1 MEGLA
6 TGVEH
11 QIELTAESLWSE
23 VAGRLRGALNDTTYG
38 TWFGE
43 AQGLELSGDR
53 FVIGVPN
60 DFTRDWIEGHFRG
73 LIGAAIRD
81 VTGEERPIELRIS
94 DAGQLLPELL
104 IEPEGNGGVA
114 HLQVEQVAERIQPGK
129 PESGGFNT
137 KYTFDSFVIGS
148 SNRFAHAAALAVAE
162 APAQAYNP
170 LFIYGSTGLG
180 KTHLLQAVAQYV
192 SERIP
197 PEIPAL
203 REPPR
208 RSAASSADV
217 GMNPK
222 YTFDLFVI
230 GSSNRFAH
238 AAALAVAEAPAQA
251 YNPLFIYGGTGL
263 GKTHLM
269 QAIAQYVAEHSS
281 ELSVRYVTS
290 ETFMNDFINS
300 LRDKRI
306 EGFKQRYRTYD
317 LLLVDDVQ
325 FFEHK
330 ERIQEEFFHTFNS
343 LYEAGS
349 QIVMSSDRPPRDI
362 ATLEERLRSRFEW
375 GLITDIQP
383 PDLETRIAILR
394 KKTKTDGI
402 HVPDPQVL
410 SFIAS
415 RISTNIRELEGA
427 LTRVVAFSSLT
438 GRSLSVELAEDVLK
452 DVFPQGEAAEVSIR
466 RIQELVSERFQ
477 LTMDE
482 LCGDKRSQNIVY
494 PRQVAMYL
502 SRELTDS
509 SLPKIGKEFGG
520 RDHTTVIHATSKIA
534 RLIREDRSV
543 YNLVQELT
551 ARVKQVR

>member
-1 MEGLA
+1 
-6 TGVEH
+6 VDRP
-11 QIELTAESLWSE
+11 IELTAESLWNE
-23 VAGRLRGALNDTTYG
+23 VAGRLKGALNETTYR
-38 TWFGE
+38 TWFAE
-43 AQGLELSGDR
+43 AEGAELSDDT
-53 FVIGVPN
+53 FILGVPN
-60 DFTRDWIEGHFRG
+60 DFTREWIEGHFLG
-73 LIGAAIRD
+73 LIGAAVRD
-81 VTGEERPIELRIS
+81 VTGQERR
-94 DAGQLLPELL
+94 
-104 IEPEGNGGVA
+104 VA
-114 HLQVEQVAERIQPGK
+114 LSVTERMTVDTPSPTETAPKQ
-129 PESGGFNT
+129 
-137 KYTFDSFVIGS
+137 
-148 SNRFAHAAALAVAE
+148 AAAVAD
-162 APAQAYNP
+162 
-170 LFIYGSTGLG
+170 S
-180 KTHLLQAVAQYV
+180 
-192 SERIP
+192 
-197 PEIPAL
+197 
-203 REPPR
+203 
-208 RSAASSADV
+208 

-281 ELSVRYVTS
+281 DLSVRYVTS

-343 LYEAGS
+343 LYEGGS

-394 KKTKTDGI
+394 KKVKTDGI

-438 GRSLSVELAEDVLK
+438 GRSLSVDLAEDVLK
-452 DVFPQGEAAEVSIR
+452 DVFPQGEAAEVSIH

-477 LTMDE
+477 LSMDE

>member
-1 MEGLA
+1 
-6 TGVEH
+6 VE
-11 QIELTAESLWSE
+11 QPIELTAATLWGE
-23 VAGRLRGALNDTTYG
+23 VVSRLRGSLNESTYR

-43 AQGLELSGDR
+43 AEGHDVTSDSFVLS
-53 FVIGVPN
+53 VPN
-60 DFTRDWIEGHFRG
+60 DFTREWIEGHFLG
-73 LIGAAIRD
+73 LIQGAVRD
-81 VTGEERPIELRIS
+81 VTGQERSIFVTVDETRRP
-94 DAGQLLPELL
+94 ALP
-104 IEPEGNGGVA
+104 PQPPAARAGVA
-114 HLQVEQVAERIQPGK
+114 
-129 PESGGFNT
+129 
-137 KYTFDSFVIGS
+137 
-148 SNRFAHAAALAVAE
+148 
-162 APAQAYNP
+162 
-170 LFIYGSTGLG
+170 
-180 KTHLLQAVAQYV
+180 
-192 SERIP
+192 
-197 PEIPAL
+197 
-203 REPPR
+203 
-208 RSAASSADV
+208 

-263 GKTHLM
+263 GKTHLL
-269 QAIAQYVAEHSS
+269 QAIAQYITEHSS

-306 EGFKQRYRTYD
+306 EGFKQRYRNYD
-317 LLLVDDVQ
+317 LLLIDDVQ

-349 QIVMSSDRPPRDI
+349 QIVISSDRPPREI
-362 ATLEERLRSRFEW
+362 STLEARLRSRFEW

-394 KKTKTDGI
+394 KKVKEDGI

-410 SFIAS
+410 TVIAG

-438 GRSLSVELAEDVLK
+438 GRTMNVALAQDVLK
-452 DVFPQGEAAEVSIR
+452 DVFPQGEVAQVSIR
-466 RIQELVSERFQ
+466 SIQDAVSERFG
-477 LTMDE
+477 LPITE
-482 LCGDKRSQNIVY
+482 LCSEKRSQNIVF

-509 SLPKIGKEFGG
+509 SLPKIGREFGG

-534 RLIREDRSV
+534 RMIKADRSV

-551 ARVKQVR
+551 ARIKQIR

>member
-1 MEGLA
+1 VWSVENPCKSPEFLPQFPRVVGRQTRWYA
-6 TGVEH
+6 RRFPEAERSGTRGVDRP
-11 QIELTAESLWSE
+11 IELTAESLWNE
-23 VAGRLRGALNDTTYG
+23 VAGRLKGALNETTYR
-38 TWFGE
+38 TWFAE
-43 AQGLELSGDR
+43 AEGAELSDDA
-53 FVIGVPN
+53 FVLAVPN
-60 DFTRDWIEGHFRG
+60 DFTREWIEGHFLG
-73 LIGAAIRD
+73 LIGAAVRD
-81 VTGEERPIELRIS
+81 VTGQERRVALSVLERVPVDTPSPVAEIKPRQP
-94 DAGQLLPELL
+94 G
-104 IEPEGNGGVA
+104 GGV
-114 HLQVEQVAERIQPGK
+114 PD
-129 PESGGFNT
+129 T
-137 KYTFDSFVIGS
+137 
-148 SNRFAHAAALAVAE
+148 
-162 APAQAYNP
+162 
-170 LFIYGSTGLG
+170 
-180 KTHLLQAVAQYV
+180 
-192 SERIP
+192 
-197 PEIPAL
+197 
-203 REPPR
+203 
-208 RSAASSADV
+208 

-269 QAIAQYVAEHSS
+269 QAIAQYVAEHSGD
-281 ELSVRYVTS
+281 LSVRYVTS

-394 KKTKTDGI
+394 KKVKTDGI

>member
-1 MEGLA
+1 
-6 TGVEH
+6 VESP
-11 QIELTAESLWSE
+11 IELTAETLWTEIS
-23 VAGRLRGALNDTTYG
+23 ARLRGTLNETTYS

-43 AQGLELSGDR
+43 VQGAGLADDA
-53 FVIGVPN
+53 FVLGVPN
-60 DFTRDWIEGHFRG
+60 DFTREWIEGHFLG
-73 LIGAAIRD
+73 LISAALEDATGRPLRIGLEVIR
-81 VTGEERPIELRIS
+81 VERPAGPAPLPVEL
-94 DAGQLLPELL
+94 AETQLEVALP
-104 IEPEGNGGVA
+104 PVA
-114 HLQVEQVAERIQPGK
+114 
-129 PESGGFNT
+129 
-137 KYTFDSFVIGS
+137 
-148 SNRFAHAAALAVAE
+148 
-162 APAQAYNP
+162 APAPKAT
-170 LFIYGSTGLG
+170 S
-180 KTHLLQAVAQYV
+180 
-192 SERIP
+192 
-197 PEIPAL
+197 
-203 REPPR
+203 
-208 RSAASSADV
+208 

-222 YTFDLFVI
+222 YTFDSFVI

-263 GKTHLM
+263 GKTHLL
-269 QAIAQYVAEHSS
+269 QAIANYVATHTGGI
-281 ELSVRYVTS
+281 SVRYVTS

-317 LLLVDDVQ
+317 VLMIDDVQ

-343 LYEAGS
+343 LYEAGR
-349 QIVMSSDRPPRDI
+349 QIVMSSDRPPREI
-362 ATLEERLRSRFEW
+362 STLEERLRSRFEW

-394 KKTKTDGI
+394 KKVKTDGI
-402 HVPDPQVL
+402 HVPDNEVL
-410 SFIAS
+410 TFVAG
-415 RISTNIRELEGA
+415 RVSTNIRELEGA

-438 GRSLSVELAEDVLK
+438 GRPMTVELAQDVLK
-452 DVFPQGEAAEVSIR
+452 DVFPQGEQAAVSIDK
-466 RIQELVSERFQ
+466 IQELVADRFS
-477 LTMDE
+477 LSLDE
-482 LCGDKRSQNIVY
+482 LCGDRRSQNIVY

-509 SLPKIGKEFGG
+509 SLPKIGKQFGG

-551 ARVKQVR
+551 ARIKQGR